1 MRTSLKRRAA
11 LVGLMAL
18 ALAPLG
24 PISNAWA
31 DAGKIVPA
39 TKVFPFLEAML
50 KLPPTER
57 ARIKVTYALRRDG
70 KPAAGVKAALIET
83 NGARTPLP
91 IDDQGRFERLPTL
104 AQLQAKAQLHLDAP
118 ADAKFGTAMLL
129 DPVLKAS
136 ADYDSRELAATVEE
150 SNTAIRK
157 AAGAMA
163 LMAPQMEGLAFKKA
177 ESGVAIFPNG
187 SSRPLPSE
195 AGTVVFEPGQF
206 KGAARVRL
214 AKTPTAVDYYD
225 KKK

>member
-1 MRTSLKRRAA
+1 M
-11 LVGLMAL
+11 GLTVL
-18 ALAPLG
+18 ALAPL
-24 PISNAWA
+24 AQA
-31 DAGKIVPA
+31 DAGKTVPA
-39 TKVFPFLEAML
+39 TKVFPFLESML
-50 KLPPTER
+50 KLSPAER

-70 KPAAGVKAALIET
+70 KPAAGVKAALIEAG
-83 NGARTPLP
+83 GARTPLP

-104 AQLQAKAQLHLDAP
+104 AQLQAKAQLHLDVP
-118 ADAKFGTAMLL
+118 ADTKFGTAMLL
-129 DPVLKAS
+129 DPVLKPS
-136 ADYDSRELAATVEE
+136 TEYDSRELVATVEE
-150 SNTAIRK
+150 SNSAIRK

-163 LMAPQMEGLAFKKA
+163 LLAPQMEGLAFQKA

-195 AGTVVFEPGQF
+195 AGAVLFEPSQF

>member
-1 MRTSLKRRAA
+1 MKRRAA
-11 LVGLMAL
+11 LAGLMIL
-18 ALAPLG
+18 VLAP
-24 PISNAWA
+24 PAHA
-31 DAGKIVPA
+31 DAGKTVPA
-39 TKVFPFLEAML
+39 TKVFPFLESML
-50 KLPPTER
+50 KLQPAER

-70 KPAAGVKAALIET
+70 KPAAGVKAALIEAS
-83 NGARTPLP
+83 GARTPLP

-104 AQLQAKAQLHLDAP
+104 AQLQAKAQLHLDVP

-129 DPVLKAS
+129 DPVLKPATE
-136 ADYDSRELAATVEE
+136 YDSRELAATVEE
-150 SNTAIRK
+150 SNSAIRK

-177 ESGVAIFPNG
+177 ESGVAVFPDG
-187 SSRPLPSE
+187 SARPLPSD

-214 AKTPTAVDYYD
+214 AKIPAAVDYYD